1 MWFVPPDVGVT
12 VIVVF
17 IDGDPAQG
25 YWIGCVPSR
34 FANNMVPAIAGSAE
48 VDYDKTDKTRFN
60 NGSNPLPVAEINRK
74 INSSDLKVDP
84 DKIKKPLHPIAEKFL
99 EQGLVADFVRGT
111 TTSSARREV
120 PSMVFGIS
128 TPGELG
134 QKSIIL
140 ESLEIFQSMYIAPK
154 QDIIAST
161 FNQLLKF
168 NGSTTKLT
176 LNKYELDV
184 EKINEGE

>member
-1 MWFVPPDVGVT
+1 MGGLEVTLLRNQGNDMGDETQSYQVRCAMPFFGYTAYEYMGQNSSTSPDDPKKPPPTIEAYNDTQKSYGMWFVPPDVGVT

-84 DKIKKPLHPIAEKFL
+84 D
-99 EQGLVADFVRGT
+99 
-111 TTSSARREV
+111 
-120 PSMVFGIS
+120 
-128 TPGELG
+128 
-134 QKSIIL
+134 
-140 ESLEIFQSMYIAPK
+140 
-154 QDIIAST
+154 
-161 FNQLLKF
+161 
-168 NGSTTKLT
+168 NGK
-176 LNKYELDV
+176 
-184 EKINEGE
+184 